1 MSINRKID
9 IVITD
14 FVRNC
19 HCSDDV
25 AITEYVIR
33 VIAVHKKR
41 FIENALSG
49 LWFDTDRQNYA
60 LSVSKVLFTTIFQ
73 IIKFTCM

>member
-1 MSINRKID
+1 MSLKRKRN
-9 IVITD
+9 IVIMN

-25 AITEYVIR
+25 AITEHVIR
-33 VIAVHKKR
+33 VIAYHKKR

-49 LWFDTDRQNYA
+49 L
-60 LSVSKVLFTTIFQ
+60 
-73 IIKFTCM
+73 

>member
-49 LWFDTDRQNYA
+49 L
-60 LSVSKVLFTTIFQ
+60 
-73 IIKFTCM
+73 